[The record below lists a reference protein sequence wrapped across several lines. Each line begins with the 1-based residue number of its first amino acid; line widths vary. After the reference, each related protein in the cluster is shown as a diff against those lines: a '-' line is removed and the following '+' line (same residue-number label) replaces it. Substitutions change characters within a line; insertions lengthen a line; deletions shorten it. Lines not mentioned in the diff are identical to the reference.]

1 MRTPRKSIEVA
12 ENAAAKAIAEFDR
25 GVSSKVFC
33 IGYDPKSPQFLQNLN
48 KNCSIM
54 MFWK

>member
-1 MRTPRKSIEVA
+1 MWTPRKSIEVA

-33 IGYDPKSPQFLQNLN
+33 IGYDPKSPRFLQNLN

-54 MFWK
+54 ILWK